1 MSLTLGS
8 SFTNGGTSVNLNYV
22 AELGDYEDNLSSDRD
37 YISATVSHA
46 F

>member
-8 SFTNGGTSVNLNYV
+8 SFTNGGTSVSLNYV
-22 AELGDYEDNLSSDRD
+22 AELGDYQDNSASDRD
-37 YISATVSHA
+37 YLSATLSHA